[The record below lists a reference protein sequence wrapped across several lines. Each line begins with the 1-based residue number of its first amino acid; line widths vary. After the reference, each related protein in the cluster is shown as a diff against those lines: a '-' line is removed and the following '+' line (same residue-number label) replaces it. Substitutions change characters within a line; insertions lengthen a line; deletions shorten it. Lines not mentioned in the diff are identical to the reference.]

1 METRTA
7 EILAQV
13 AFKAA
18 VDAGDDVLTDDGA
31 GKFEGRFLY
40 FINSLTVA
48 VKGASK
54 PAVRAEVARADQ
66 HPVETFTREDMTR
79 FDTGEVAERVE
90 RNFPGTTVAE
100 TREVTLVDWQG
111 APTGDAAPGWLKTA
125 ASADGIYLVQDQTE
139 WAAGTNR
146 PPYKQFVGK
155 DADADTKKAAKPYWQ
170 PKARR

>member
-1 METRTA
+1 MDTRTA

-18 VDAGDDVLTDDGA
+18 VEAGDDVLTDDGA
-31 GKFEGRFLY
+31 ANFERRLCY
-40 FINSLTVA
+40 YQVSLDTTVRA
-48 VKGASK
+48 ASK
-54 PAVRAEVARADQ
+54 PASKVTPYAEVP

-79 FDTGEVAERVE
+79 YDDGSVQERVE
-90 RNFPGTTVAE
+90 QAFPNTTVAE

-111 APTGDAAPGWLKTA
+111 APTGDAAPGWLKSA
-125 ASADGIYLVQDQTE
+125 AAAEGIYLVQDQTE

-155 DADADTKKAAKPYWQ
+155 DASAEQKKAAKPFWQ